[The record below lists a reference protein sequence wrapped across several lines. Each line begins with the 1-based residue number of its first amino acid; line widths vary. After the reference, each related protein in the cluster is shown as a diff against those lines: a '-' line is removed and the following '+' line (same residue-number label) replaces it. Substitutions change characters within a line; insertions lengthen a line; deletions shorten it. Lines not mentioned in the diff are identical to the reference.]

1 MIRGRPRKGG
11 ELALRA
17 AGSAE
22 AKHRARVILEALRG
36 DLTVEEACEEMGVSE
51 ARFYQLRDRFVAEG
65 VTGLEPGLGGR
76 PRKAPPEDAAL
87 QALQAR
93 VERLELELKAAQLR
107 EQIALVLPR
116 LARGAKTP
124 AEKRRTGKKR

>member
-1 MIRGRPRKGG
+1 MKRGRPRKGG

-22 AKHRARVILEALRG
+22 AKRRARVLLEALRG
-36 DLTVEEACEEMGVSE
+36 DLTVGEACGEMGVSE
-51 ARFYQLRDRFVAEG
+51 VRFYQIRDRFVAEG
-65 VTGLEPGLGGR
+65 VAGLEPGMGGR

-87 QALQAR
+87 LALQAR

-116 LARGAKTP
+116 LARGARAP
-124 AEKRRTGKKR
+124 AEKRRVGGKR